1 MRAVKSRVWS
11 LILLAAATAAGV
23 ASASG
28 PMAYDARFW
37 FDHSPGP
44 TTAEIVAGDLGI
56 LDLDQ
61 DPKLLIVAY
70 RHLTE
75 LGVGPASQA
84 KLLAALE
91 EPERGAF
98 ESRGGVQR
106 WLAERRRLPGGKE
119 RSWVPTERAF
129 ERTEG
134 TYTWREYQPN
144 CLDDAFGTA
153 ARTLAERI
161 AAHGVES
168 SEVREW
174 AAGQDRVFAL
184 CEEGETPPPELDGTW
199 PEWLR
204 QDREYQIAAAHFYAF
219 HHEEARRR
227 FAAIGR
233 DASSPW
239 SGLARYLVARTAM
252 RVGDRE
258 GAKLAIA
265 EVLGDATLAELHPA
279 ARRLDTLVAIRSQPA
294 LRRQELETR
303 LLAPSF
309 VDADPREL
317 RQAFTDFEWLVT
329 GRVDGAG
336 LPVGDLDT
344 WLTVMIGSS
353 PVSEVP
359 ENLAPAPPAAPVA
372 IGLYREKRTLPWL
385 VAALVTAQ
393 GGEAELPELLAAAA
407 TVPDDSPAAVTVGF
421 HRARL
426 LLTRATPEADAEA
439 RERLDGLLRRPGRAP
454 AVGNR
459 LKSLRAGLAPTLE
472 EFLRY
477 SLVIP
482 VEMGFDD
489 GGSQL
494 WPEEPAVP
502 PPLVLTDEAIAHLNR
517 SVPTRELARLAGLA
531 ELLPADWRQRIGL
544 AAWVGAILEQD
555 AAVAASLVPVLRP
568 LVPPALAADLEAWL
582 GAEGAQRDFLAHW
595 TILRW
600 PGLSPRIADDV
611 GRRTQLDE
619 MDALRAN
626 GWCEKGGLH
635 GSSELVPVRFLSAGV
650 QQAAASDEPWPDLKA
665 TALEIGPKLV
675 TYAEAHRDDPRVPEA
690 LHRLVRFTRVG
701 CAWGDEVGGVSK
713 RAFDLLHRRYPR
725 SEWAAKTPYWFKG

>member
-1 MRAVKSRVWS
+1 MKSRVWS

-75 LGVGPASQA
+75 LGVGPASQP
-84 KLLAALE
+84 KLLAA
-91 EPERGAF
+91 F
-98 ESRGGVQR
+98 EVPFETPWSESGQQR
-106 WLAERRRLPGGKE
+106 WIAERRRLPGASE
-119 RSWVPTERAF
+119 RTWIVTDRAF

-134 TYTWREYQPN
+134 TYTWKEYRPN
-144 CLDDAFGTA
+144 CLASAFETA
-153 ARTLAERI
+153 AQTLAERI
-161 AAHGVES
+161 ASHGLES
-168 SEVREW
+168 PAVQEW
-174 AAGQDRVFAL
+174 VAGQDQVFAL
-184 CEEGETPPPELDGTW
+184 CEEGETPPPELDETW

-204 QDREYQIAAAHFYAF
+204 RDREYQIAAAHFYAF

-233 DASSPW
+233 DTSSPW

-252 RVGDRE
+252 RAGDRE

-265 EVLGDATLAELHPA
+265 EVLADASLTELHPA
-279 ARRLDTLVAIRSQPA
+279 ARRLETLVAIRSQPA
-294 LRRQELETR
+294 LRRQELETL

-317 RQAFTDFEWLVT
+317 GQALTDFEWLAT

-353 PVSEVP
+353 PVNEVP
-359 ENLAPAPPAAPVA
+359 AELAPAPPAAPLA
-372 IGLYREKRTLPWL
+372 IGFYRKKRTLPWL

-407 TVPDDSPAAVTVGF
+407 AVPDDSPAAVTVGF

-426 LLTRATPEADAEA
+426 LLTRATPEADGDA
-439 RERLDGLLRRPGRAP
+439 RELLDGLLRRPGLAP

-459 LKSLRAGLAPTLE
+459 LKFLRAGLAPTLD
-472 EFLRY
+472 EFLRF
-477 SLVIP
+477 SLVTP

-517 SVPTRELARLAGLA
+517 SVPTRELARLAGVS
-531 ELLPADWRQRIGL
+531 ELLPAEWRQRIGL
-544 AAWVGAILEQD
+544 AAWVGAILEKD
-555 AAVAASLVPVLRP
+555 AAVAAGLVPVLRP
-568 LVPPALAADLEAWL
+568 VVPPALAADLEAWL
-582 GAEGAQRDFLAHW
+582 GAASGERDFLAHW

-611 GRRTQLDE
+611 GRRTPLDE
-619 MDALRAN
+619 MDSLREN
-626 GWCEKGGLH
+626 GWCEKGGLY
-635 GSSELVPVRFLSAGV
+635 GPTELVPVRFLSAAV

-665 TALEIGPKLV
+665 TALEIGPRV
-675 TYAEAHRDDPRVPEA
+675 ITYAEAHGDDPRVPEA

-701 CAWGDEVGGVSK
+701 CAWGDEVGVVSK